1 MQLQTILNKVRKFK
15 GYVYENVTLSQ
26 DGKRLDVHIRPRKGA
41 SPTCSGC
48 GRKGPVYDQLPKAR
62 RFGFVPLGQTVFR
75 SVRYAV
81 PRGIAHNS
89 WENVTAIG
97 IDEIAWKKGHKYLT
111 LVYQINE
118 GGRRLLFVAQD
129 RTKESLA
136 QFFRLLKADNCRRI
150 EYGVSGNR
158 TAGTYGLRVPGH
170 SRNGCI
176 AAAFGVSLVGV
187 QESAF
192 GALLGQC
199 RAGQRQGTG

>member
-1 MQLQTILNKVRKFK
+1 MQLQTILNKARKFK
-15 GYVYENVTLSQ
+15 EYVYENVTLSQ
-26 DGKRLDVHIRPRKGA
+26 DGKCLDVHIRPRKGA

-89 WENVTAIG
+89 WETVAAIG

-111 LVYQINE
+111 LLYQINE
-118 GGRRLLFVAQD
+118 GGRRRLFVALE

-136 QFFRLLKADNCRRI
+136 QFFRLLKADNGRRI
-150 EYGVSGNR
+150 EYVVSGNR

-176 AAAFGVSLVGV
+176 PAVFGCRWWGFRNL
-187 QESAF
+187 
-192 GALLGQC
+192 LLGC
-199 RAGQRQGTG
+199 CWGNGGPAKG

>member
-1 MQLQTILNKVRKFK
+1 V
-15 GYVYENVTLSQ
+15 
-26 DGKRLDVHIRPRKGA
+26 A
-41 SPTCSGC
+41 
-48 GRKGPVYDQLPKAR
+48 
-62 RFGFVPLGQTVFR
+62 
-75 SVRYAV
+75 
-81 PRGIAHNS
+81 
-89 WENVTAIG
+89 AIG

-111 LVYQINE
+111 LLYQINE
-118 GGRRLLFVAQD
+118 GGRRRLFVALE

-136 QFFRLLKADNCRRI
+136 QFFRLLKADNGRRI
-150 EYGVSGNR
+150 EYVVSGNR

-176 AAAFGVSLVGV
+176 PGAFGVPLLKV